1 MTREVPSSIMM
12 NFVMSVRS
20 YYLYMLNTIFVGPCP
35 IWNSLTS
42 SAISTFLAIARN
54 WGSNSHPNLTHIE
67 NLNHFNNEQ
76 VPEVYK

>member
-1 MTREVPSSIMM
+1 MTREGVPSIRM
-12 NFVMSVRS
+12 NFLMSVRS
-20 YYLYMLNTIFVGPCP
+20 YLYMLNTIFIGPCP

-54 WGSNSHPNLTHIE
+54 WVSNSHPNLMHKE

-76 VPEVYK
+76 LPEVYT